1 MTCTEQLNNSILKV
15 GECCENPKIFS
26 TPLEV
31 YANYRNLKSLVMH
44 DIQPGNRNH
53 GDYHTQFDLCDFKM
67 PALKQ
72 TMICLLN
79 CFIWLN
85 YSSTDLWDFFLLG
98 HLALHVVHLTLTLDF
113 LLTHNALF

>member
-1 MTCTEQLNNSILKV
+1 MKIQ
-15 GECCENPKIFS
+15 KIFS
-26 TPLEV
+26 TSLEV

-44 DIQPGNRNH
+44 DIQTGNRNH

-67 PALKQ
+67 LALKQ

-85 YSSTDLWDFFLLG
+85 YSSIDLWDFFLLG
-98 HLALHVVHLTLTLDF
+98 HLALRVVHLTLTLDF
-113 LLTHNALF
+113 LLMHNALF